1 MIPDVQCVLSDLIDG
16 VEGDGVVELEVG
28 RGKIAQDGPVVCEY
42 RESSSLDLHD
52 EVSDG

>member
-1 MIPDVQCVLSDLIDG
+1 MIPDVQYVLSDLIDG

-28 RGKIAQDGPVVCEY
+28 RGKTTQDGPVVCEY
-42 RESSSLDLHD
+42 RESSSLDLRD